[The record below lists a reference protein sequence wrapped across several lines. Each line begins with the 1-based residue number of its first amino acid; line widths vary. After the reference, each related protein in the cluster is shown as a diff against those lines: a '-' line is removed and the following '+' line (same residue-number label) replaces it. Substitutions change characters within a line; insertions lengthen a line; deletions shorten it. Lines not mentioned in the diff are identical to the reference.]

1 MWTLT
6 VLAPTTK
13 LQHNHKMN
21 ILAWLSDV
29 TSQTRKMRGW
39 KDEKRKDGDDTEIW
53 YKRLKKKAAERR
65 KSSCSR
71 HAVMLVDSPGVG
83 NQLCWKHWGLMQA
96 LWFSTSSQSSLSSW
110 KASYKKIALQLEA
123 SCVTDEQ
130 RRRADSTISLYLWS
144 LQHLLQA
151 LKCFPPENMTS
162 ETQTHIWLAF
172 VWKTNSKAG
181 DGPLELWE
189 LPISP
194 ESVFMPVAA
203 EHTVGV

>member
-96 LWFSTSSQSSLSSW
+96 LWFSTSSQSSLSSL
-110 KASYKKIALQLEA
+110 LQEH
-123 SCVTDEQ
+123 SVTT
-130 RRRADSTISLYLWS
+130 RGVLCHRWRADSTIRYLWS

-162 ETQTHIWLAF
+162 ETQTQIWLAF